1 MMIEND
7 SVGLRARKQRRQR
20 AEIIENAIAL
30 FRDSSYEAVPVRTIA
45 ARCEISEATFFNY
58 FPSKDALL
66 AEWADDRVDACFELL
81 DSDDR
86 DRPLR
91 RRVRDG
97 VRALA
102 GRVEEDRPLMREACA
117 RARVMLPVT
126 GRNGAPLRGRSQPAP
141 GGRACRL
148 LEQAQVQGEVR
159 ADLRPVEMADLLLA
173 GLQRALARWIADP
186 ESSAGHS
193 LESSLVR
200 AADALLDGFRKR
212 NERVSV
218 PSNRPGAALS

>member
-1 MMIEND
+1 M
-7 SVGLRARKQRRQR
+7 SLRERKKLRQR
-20 AEIIENAIAL
+20 EEIIANAITL
-30 FRDSSYEAVPVRTIA
+30 FRESSFESTRVREIA
-45 ARCEISEATFFNY
+45 ERCEISEATFFNY

-66 AEWADDRVDACFELL
+66 AEWADDGVDACFELL
-81 DSDDR
+81 DSDGQ

-91 RRVRDG
+91 HRVRDG

-102 GRVEEDRPLMREACA
+102 GRVEEDRALMREACA
-117 RARVMLPVT
+117 RARVMLPIT

-148 LEQAQVQGEVR
+148 LEQAQAQGEVR

-186 ESSAGHS
+186 EPSTSHS

-212 NERVSV
+212 NERVTA
-218 PSNRPGAALS
+218 PSSRPGAGLR